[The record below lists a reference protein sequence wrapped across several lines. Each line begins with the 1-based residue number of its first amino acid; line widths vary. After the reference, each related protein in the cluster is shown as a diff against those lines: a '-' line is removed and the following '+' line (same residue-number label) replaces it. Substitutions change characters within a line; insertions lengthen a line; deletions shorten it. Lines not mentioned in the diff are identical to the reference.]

1 MSTMNR
7 RAFLKFTGVVALC
20 ACTREQP
27 APAVLDAGAPQA
39 APAAQ
44 ATTRLQVDVWH
55 DMSCPWCRIGLHN
68 LGQVL
73 SAWSGPPVTL
83 LLHPFLLEPGAPA
96 EGTDLRAMLTAKYG
110 NVSVDQIFSRVTQ
123 MGTQYGVRFNWEK
136 VRVSPQTAAA
146 HALLAAAPLERQRAL
161 LESLHRAYFEQ
172 GLNIGD
178 VQVLASASEEA
189 GLTAEFARSIATDPK
204 RLSDVRAQAAWA
216 SSSGVRGV
224 PYFQIGGQ
232 TLQGARSPDELRAAL
247 QVLARR

>member
-1 MSTMNR
+1 MNR
-7 RAFLKFTGVVALC
+7 RAFLKFTGVMALC

-27 APAVLDAGAPQA
+27 ASAARDAGAPAA
-39 APAAQ
+39 APSAAQ
-44 ATTRLQVDVWH
+44 ATRLQIDVWH

-73 SAWSGPPVTL
+73 SAWSGPPVAL

-110 NVSVDQIFSRVTQ
+110 DVSVEQIFSRVTQ
-123 MGTQYGVRFNWEK
+123 VGAQYGVRFDWDK
-136 VRVSPQTAAA
+136 VRVAPQTAAS
-146 HALLAAAPLERQRAL
+146 HALLAAAPPERQRAL

-178 VQVLASASEEA
+178 VQVLATASEAA
-189 GLTAEFARSIATDPK
+189 GLTAEFARSIATDSK

-232 TLQGARSPDELRAAL
+232 TLQGARSPEELRAAL
-247 QVLARR
+247 QALARR